1 MRVHHAVILVAA
13 ATLFFSCAS
22 APIPAP
28 EGLTPAELIQRAQD
42 ANDANNREQAVIY
55 YQAIL
60 DRFPTDLGA
69 VCAAEY
75 EIAFIEYKEEN
86 FEAAKTGF
94 RSLLSRYEGS
104 DAALLPAQYKILGEK
119 ILAKI
124 ELREAEKK

>member
-1 MRVHHAVILVAA
+1 MRVHQVVILVAA
-13 ATLFFSCAS
+13 AALFLSCAS

-55 YQAIL
+55 YRAVL
-60 DRFPTDLGA
+60 DRFPDDLGA
-69 VCAAEY
+69 ACAAEY
-75 EIAFIEYKEEN
+75 EIAFIDYKEEN
-86 FEAAKTGF
+86 FEASKTGF
-94 RSLLSRYEGS
+94 RTLLARYEGP

-124 ELREAEKK
+124 ELQESDKK